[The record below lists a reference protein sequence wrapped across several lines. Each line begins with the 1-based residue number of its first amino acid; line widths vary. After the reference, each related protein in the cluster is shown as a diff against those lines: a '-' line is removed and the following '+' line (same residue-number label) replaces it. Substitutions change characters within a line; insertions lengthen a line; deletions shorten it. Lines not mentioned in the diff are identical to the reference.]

1 MGQDASTRS
10 YARVEK
16 SGRAAIL
23 MDCSLDERLD
33 HGLDD
38 YIRIAEWLNGI
49 GLRAPEIYERE
60 KNYLI
65 IEDFG
70 NISFKK
76 AMEKNGPDEIY
87 ALAADVLAYLREQK
101 NLPSMP
107 FYYDSN
113 VHKTHR
119 RVIDWYVP
127 TIKRRKNP
135 DGLAE
140 EYLSIWAEIE
150 KNAPTSTDN
159 FVHADYHV
167 ENLMFLPGEKGLK
180 RCGIL
185 DFQDALLGSGLYDLG
200 NLLEDVRIDV
210 PPAIRQKYTPEYP
223 AYRILAT
230 QFHCRVVG
238 QFIRMAAKDYKTG
251 YLQYIPRTQAYI
263 RAALQDPILK
273 PLKNFFDKNG
283 ITFDAKPDLTDI
295 RSLVRPDAV

>member
-23 MDCSLDERLD
+23 MDCSLDERPD

-38 YIRIAEWLNGI
+38 YIRIAGWLNDI

-76 AMEKNGPDEIY
+76 AMEQNGPAEIY
-87 ALAADVLAYLREQK
+87 ALAADVLAHLREQK

-107 FYYDSN
+107 PYYDSN

-127 TIKRRKNP
+127 TVKRKKILMAWPGNIWPFGRKSKKTRP
-135 DGLAE
+135 QARII
-140 EYLSIWAEIE
+140 S
-150 KNAPTSTDN
+150 STPIT
-159 FVHADYHV
+159 
-167 ENLMFLPGEKGLK
+167 M
-180 RCGIL
+180 
-185 DFQDALLGSGLYDLG
+185 S
-200 NLLEDVRIDV
+200 
-210 PPAIRQKYTPEYP
+210 
-223 AYRILAT
+223 
-230 QFHCRVVG
+230 
-238 QFIRMAAKDYKTG
+238 KT
-251 YLQYIPRTQAYI
+251 
-263 RAALQDPILK
+263 
-273 PLKNFFDKNG
+273 
-283 ITFDAKPDLTDI
+283 
-295 RSLVRPDAV
+295 